1 VREKLPGF
9 PLLSVANVLS
19 CRILERVN
27 RFVVN
32 IEVKGKKGRAHI
44 TNSGRLHEFLVR
56 NRKGYC
62 FETPKTEKTAFR
74 FFAIEEKGLGAVID
88 TWLQMKGFEAAQRRG
103 LIPWLRGADFIRR
116 NPRMGSSLLDYLFER
131 EGNPV
136 YVELKSAV
144 LREGTFAMY
153 PDCPTLRGQRHVEE
167 MMRWVKRGGKAF
179 LVFVAALPYVAG
191 FRPNRKAD
199 PRLHRLL
206 KKGENEGVEMKAVGI
221 YFQPADS
228 SLYLYDPDMD
238 VVIPGP

>member
-1 VREKLPGF
+1 MGVPDA
-9 PLLSVANVLS
+9 SS
-19 CRILERVN
+19 CRVLQRVN

-32 IEVKGKKGRAHI
+32 IEVREKINRAHI
-44 TNSGRLHEFLVR
+44 TNSGRLREFLVR

-62 FETPKTEKTAFR
+62 FETPKTEKTSFR
-74 FFAIEEKGLGAVID
+74 LFAIEEEGLAAVID
-88 TWLQMKGFEAAQRRG
+88 TWLQMKGLEAAQRRG

-116 NPRMGSSLLDYLFER
+116 NPKLGSSLLDYLYER

-136 YVELKSAV
+136 YVEVKSAV
-144 LREGTFAMY
+144 LKEGPFAMY

-179 LVFVAALPYVAG
+179 LVFMAALPYVAG

-206 KKGENEGVEMKAVGI
+206 KKAKKGGGRDESIGDL
-221 YFQPADS
+221 F
-228 SLYLYDPDMD
+228 
-238 VVIPGP
+238 